1 MRKYVRYAF
10 RNKENGLLVHM
21 ESELRTWTDTGEA
34 MVELEYFLHSSPRS
48 EWVSQNT
55 HIFTTD
61 NVFQLLLMKEFIPC
75 SVSEYPES
83 PSCYYV
89 RKVIKDFE
97 VVALHCVDN
106 TIKVPTT
113 DGIPQNLYE
122 LISKDELLTQYH
134 TCYMYDSGSLN
145 EFLSSRGEDGYPDK
159 FDINIHYMVMFGQ
172 YLDEHIGFNDT
183 FNYDVVKTEFLKL
196 MVSESGDKNG

>member
-34 MVELEYFLHSSPRS
+34 MVELEYFLHSSPHS

-61 NVFQLLLMKEFIPC
+61 NVFQLLLMKEFVPC
-75 SVSEYPES
+75 GVSESPES
-83 PSCYYV
+83 PSCFNV

-113 DGIPQNLYE
+113 EGIPQNLYE
-122 LISKDELLTQYH
+122 LISKDELLTKYH
-134 TCYMYDSGSLN
+134 TCYMYDSSSLN
-145 EFLSSRGEDGYPDK
+145 EFLSSCGDDGYPEK
-159 FDINIHYMVMFGQ
+159 FYINIHYMVMFGQ
-172 YLDEHIGFNDT
+172 YLDKHIGFNDT

-196 MVSESGDKNG
+196 MVSEGGSA